1 MKDSEVIEY
10 SKSMLKQEQRKLRH
24 SRYEQKKE
32 PETNWNPFIDN
43 YTRNIRYLKAIIR
56 KFENNMTKEKNYE

>member
-10 SKSMLKQEQRKLRH
+10 SKSMLKQEQIKLRQA
-24 SRYEQKKE
+24 RYRQKKK

-43 YTRNIRYLKAIIR
+43 YTYNISYLKAIIR
-56 KFENNMTKEKNYE
+56 KFEKYMTKERI